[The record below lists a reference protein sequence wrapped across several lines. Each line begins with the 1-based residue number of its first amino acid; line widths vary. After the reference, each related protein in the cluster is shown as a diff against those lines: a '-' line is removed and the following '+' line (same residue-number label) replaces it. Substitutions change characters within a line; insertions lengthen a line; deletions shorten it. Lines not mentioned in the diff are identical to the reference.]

1 MSSPITVDYAAMEEA
16 ASVIRGSSKTIEDK
30 LSELE
35 SQLKKIEWEGGDREA
50 YLAHK
55 AKWDQAVADMNA
67 ILLQIGGAVAS
78 ARQAYGDTEQSGVNA
93 WQ

>member
-1 MSSPITVDYAAMEEA
+1 MPITVDYAAMEDA
-16 ASVIRGSSKTIEDK
+16 AGVIKSSSKHIEDK
-30 LSELE
+30 LSELD

-55 AKWDQAVADMNA
+55 AKWDAAIADMNQ
-67 ILLQIGGAVAS
+67 ILLQLGAAVQTARGG
-78 ARQAYGDTEQSGVNA
+78 YGDTEQSGVQA